1 MSHTI
6 YDTIVDTGIAI
17 FETGVESV
25 YLSFRV
31 SVVALRKKTL
41 ELRRAPLQSL
51 LVGFPF

>member
-17 FETGVESV
+17 FETGRVGIP
-25 YLSFRV
+25 LSPGVRR
-31 SVVALRKKTL
+31 SPQKKTL
-41 ELRRAPLQSL
+41 ELRRAALQSL